1 MQLYPFRHV
10 PSNSFTGNRRSRGVR
25 PDKQK
30 RRVVLIEEDWSGVR
44 GGEMVLFLVQSSE
57 GSAHFQR
64 ERCLSATA
72 RVLRHQKGAMDIPCL
87 PIALRVIGNSGHNTR
102 T

>member
-44 GGEMVLFLVQSSE
+44 GGKWCCFWYRAAKAARTSRGKDV
-57 GSAHFQR
+57 
-64 ERCLSATA
+64 CLQLPVSHVIRRA
-72 RVLRHQKGAMDIPCL
+72 RWTF
-87 PIALRVIGNSGHNTR
+87 RVCPSL
-102 T
+102 